1 MNGVLNEFGGR
12 LFNNLRSRQ
21 GLAYSVYGYWG
32 ASYDYPGVFNA
43 GGQTR
48 SETTVPLIQGLK
60 NEIERL
66 KKEPIKSEELTYAKE
81 STLNSFIFKFED
93 PAQTLS
99 RLMQYEYYGYPKDF
113 IFDYQRQVQAT
124 TIEDVQQVAKQY
136 LNFDKLVILVVG
148 NKALINPALSSLDNQ
163 SKVTTIDVTIPGS

>member
-1 MNGVLNEFGGR
+1 
-12 LFNNLRSRQ
+12 
-21 GLAYSVYGYWG
+21 
-32 ASYDYPGVFNA
+32 YDYPGVFNA

-48 SETTVPLIQGLK
+48 SESTVALIQGLK
-60 NEIERL
+60 NEIQQL
-66 KKEPIKSEELTYAKE
+66 QKEPIKPQELAYAKE

-99 RLMQYEYYGYPKDF
+99 RLMQYEYYGYPQDF

-124 TIEDVQQVAKQY
+124 TIEDVQRVAKQY

-148 NKALINPALSSLDNQ
+148 NKQLIKPDLNSLDEQ
-163 SKVTTIDVTIPGS
+163 SKVTTID

>member
-1 MNGVLNEFGGR
+1 
-12 LFNNLRSRQ
+12 
-21 GLAYSVYGYWG
+21 
-32 ASYDYPGVFNA
+32 
-43 GGQTR
+43 
-48 SETTVPLIQGLK
+48 
-60 NEIERL
+60 
-66 KKEPIKSEELTYAKE
+66 
-81 STLNSFIFKFED
+81 
-93 PAQTLS
+93 
-99 RLMQYEYYGYPKDF
+99 MQYEYYGYPKDF